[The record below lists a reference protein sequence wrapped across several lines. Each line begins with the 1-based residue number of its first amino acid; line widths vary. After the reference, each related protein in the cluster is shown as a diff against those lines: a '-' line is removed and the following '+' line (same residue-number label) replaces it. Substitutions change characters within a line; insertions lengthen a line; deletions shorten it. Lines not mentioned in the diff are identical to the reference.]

1 MASLA
6 ASFGR
11 GAMTNHWND
20 IANSDCIMVIGSNA
34 AENHPLAFKHVIKAK
49 EKGATLISV
58 DPRYTRTASLA
69 DIYAPLRSGTDI
81 AFINSIINYALTND
95 LVQSDYLLAH
105 TNASFLVNA
114 DYELADG
121 IFGEIKDKK
130 YTKANWGFQK
140 DASGLVLKDK
150 TLKNENCVY
159 QLLKKHFSRYDFET
173 VSKITGTPVADLKK
187 VAEAICATHKPEKSA
202 VIMYA
207 MGTTQHTYG
216 TQNIR
221 SYAILQT
228 LLGNIGVAGGGID
241 AMRGESNV
249 QGSTDFGLLFHIIPG
264 YLKAPT
270 SEHIDLETYLTKC
283 TPTTKDAHSA
293 NWWSNYPK
301 YITSMLKSWWGDE
314 ATKENDYAFNYLP
327 KSSGNYSHIA
337 LFEEMEK
344 GTIKGCILLGQNPAV
359 GGPNS
364 KTERS
369 ALQKLEWMVAVD
381 LWETETATF
390 WKDPEVN
397 SAEISTEVFL
407 LPAASSVEKEG
418 SVSNSS
424 RWAQWR
430 YAAVAPPGEAKSDL
444 WILDKL
450 QKKLKI
456 LYAEKGTFA
465 DPITKL
471 SWNYGTGEDPDAK
484 LVAKEINGYF
494 LKDVDFPDKNKS
506 FKKGDLVP
514 GFAFLKSDGSTSCGC
529 WIYSASYIN
538 DVKDVNDGNMMARRK
553 RSDPEV
559 DKIGLN
565 AGWAWCWPVNRRII
579 YNRASC
585 NAQGEPYAPDKA
597 VVKYDWVGKKWLG
610 DVSDG
615 PWPPM
620 EKVDGSVNA
629 DGKYSFIMMAEG
641 HASLFADL
649 LDGPLPE
656 HYEPVESPVTNLI
669 SKQQINPVIKIW
681 RPKEIGT
688 SVDYPIV
695 ATTYRVSEHWQAG
708 AMTRNLP
715 WLAELVP
722 NAFVEISNE
731 LAEEKGIENGDKVKV
746 ITIRGSIDIYAL
758 VTSRLKPFQIDGK
771 TIHEVGLIWQ
781 FGYAGLVTG
790 PSANDLTPHVGDAN
804 TMIPEYKAFLCN
816 IEKA

>member
-20 IANSDCIMVIGSNA
+20 IANSDCIMIIGSNA
-34 AENHPLAFKHVIKAK
+34 AENHPLAFKHVTKAK

-140 DASGLVLKDK
+140 DAAGIILKDK
-150 TLKNENCVY
+150 TLTNENCVY

-270 SEHIDLETYLTKC
+270 SEHTDLETYLTKC
-283 TPTTKDAHSA
+283 TPTTKDTHSA

-314 ATKENDYAFNYLP
+314 ATKENDYLFNYLP
-327 KSSGNYSHIA
+327 KSGGNYSHIA

-364 KTERS
+364 KTERN
-369 ALQKLEWMVAVD
+369 ALKKLEWMVAVD
-381 LWETETATF
+381 LWETETASF

-585 NAQGEPYAPDKA
+585 NAQGVPYAPDKP

-629 DGKYSFIMMAEG
+629 DGKYAFIMMAEG

-669 SKQQINPVIKIW
+669 SKQQTNPVIKIW
-681 RPKEIGT
+681 RPNEIGA
-688 SVDYPIV
+688 SADYPIV

-746 ITIRGSIDIYAL
+746 STIRGSIDIYAL

-781 FGYAGLVTG
+781 FGYAGIATG

-804 TMIPEYKAFLCN
+804 TSIPEYKAFLCN